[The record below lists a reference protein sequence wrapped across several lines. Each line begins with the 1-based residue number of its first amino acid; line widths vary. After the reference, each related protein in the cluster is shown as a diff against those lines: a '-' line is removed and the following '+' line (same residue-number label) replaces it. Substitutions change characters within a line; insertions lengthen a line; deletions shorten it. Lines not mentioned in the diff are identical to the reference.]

1 MFCHLALALLLSTTG
16 VSADNAQHTCAD
28 PIVELDT
35 HVTYHGTHK
44 DGVESF
50 LGIKYGQDTSG
61 QNRFN
66 APKPFTPSPGS
77 YILADNPGPAC
88 PQDVRAGE
96 DFLPLY
102 LTIFNH
108 TSEDC
113 LALNVNRPN
122 GTRKGDKLPVM
133 VFIHGTV
140 GNTSRINSCSNLY
153 SQAVAILLVQKMSWY
168 LSQEVWSLSQ

>member
-1 MFCHLALALLLSTTG
+1 MFCHLALALLLSATG
-16 VSADNAQHTCAD
+16 VSSAGHAQHTCGE
-28 PIVELDT
+28 PTVELDT
-35 HVTYHGTHK
+35 HVTYRGTHK

-66 APKPFTPSPGS
+66 APKPFAPSPGS

-88 PQDVRAGE
+88 PQDARAGE

-102 LTIFNH
+102 LTIFND

-122 GTRKGDKLPVM
+122 GTRKEDKLPVM
-133 VFIHGTV
+133 VFIHGT
-140 GNTSRINSCSNLY
+140 SRPAPHISSY
-153 SQAVAILLVQKMSWY
+153 SDPRAQVEATLLAQKMSWY
-168 LSQEVWSLSQ
+168 PNQEV